1 MYVCSL
7 SVYTGVGV
15 GTASNSV
22 LTIQTVL
29 MAKYSYLLEAII
41 INEVRAV
48 TVDESTESQT
58 ILKTAQQ
65 RHTPIINKGA
75 QLTNMYK
82 SNATVIA

>member
-1 MYVCSL
+1 ML
-7 SVYTGVGV
+7 SFGLYRCRGL
-15 GTASNSV
+15 AQQINSV
-22 LTIQTVL
+22 QTVL
-29 MAKYSYLLEAII
+29 LAKYSYLLEAII

-65 RHTPIINKGA
+65 RHTPIINKAA